1 MKEKYADLILENCL
15 NISSNQPLLISGP
28 IEVYDFIRIIVAK
41 AYARGVRDIY
51 IDYSDEVLKQL
62 QLKNF
67 TLEELEE
74 SPFWNKKIFD
84 EYAKKNA
91 AFLMLSAYEETTDI
105 DNKKL
110 EHVAKITRTSRPLFK
125 EKQLNNEIVW
135 SIVSVATKTW
145 ADKMFPNEK
154 DNVEKLWNTIYKM
167 CLVDQENPIAAWK
180 EKINITESRATHM
193 NEKQYKYLYFKN
205 SLGTDL
211 TIELP
216 KGHIWASGAT
226 KVDDKIVIENMPT
239 EEIFTAPYKYG
250 ANGIV
255 YNSKPLVYN
264 GVLIDKFM
272 IRFEQGKVVDFKA
285 KEGYD
290 ALKSIIEF
298 DDTSNMLGEI
308 ALVNYNSLIS
318 NSGLIFYETL
328 YDENASCHMALGSA
342 YLECI
347 SNKEE
352 VFKQINQSN
361 NHVDFMFGT
370 SDLEIIGIKDDD
382 TEEIIMQNGNF
393 IN

>member
-84 EYAKKNA
+84 EYAKKKA

-110 EHVAKITRTSRPLFK
+110 EHVAKISRTSRPLFK

-216 KGHIWASGAT
+216 KDHIWASGAT

>member
-216 KGHIWASGAT
+216 KDHIWASGAT

>member
-91 AFLMLSAYEETTDI
+91 AFLMLGAYEETTDI

-216 KGHIWASGAT
+216 KDHIWASGAT

>member
-91 AFLMLSAYEETTDI
+91 VFLMLSAYEETTDI

-167 CLVDQENPIAAWK
+167 CLVDQENPIVAWK

>member
-91 AFLMLSAYEETTDI
+91 AFLMLGAYEETTDI

-135 SIVSVATKTW
+135 SIVSDATKTW

-216 KGHIWASGAT
+216 KDHIWASGAT

-318 NSGLIFYETL
+318 NSGFIFYETL